1 VAQEKFTFESWI
13 NVRLVPRG
21 LFVEDLFRDLRS
33 GVLLAHLAEVRDKF
47 ICVVRRE
54 VMYRKKGD

>member
-1 VAQEKFTFESWI
+1 MAQEKFTFESWI
-13 NVRLVPRG
+13 NVRLAPRG

-33 GVLLAHLAEVRDKF
+33 GVLLAHLAEVQDKF